1 MIARGHHEEAAVRE
15 QLVTAIE
22 QRKVVTFTYRG
33 HPRRV
38 QPAAFGVGG
47 RHHRETLH
55 AYQVSGSSGSGDVP
69 DWRNFNVA
77 AIESLSVT
85 DETFSAPPP
94 GYNKPWIGEVVSAL
108 PGGGSSGGSGG
119 GTSSGSGSSG
129 GTSAPPSI
137 GGIPLNADTAAKA
150 ADAAAKAAEAAGEAL
165 GKLGKWFRKR

>member
-1 MIARGHHEEAAVRE
+1 MRE

-55 AYQVSGSSGSGDVP
+55 AYQVSGSSERGGVP

-94 GYNKPWIGEVVSAL
+94 GYNKPWIGEIVTAL
-108 PGGGSSGGSGG
+108 PAGGSSGGSSGGPGASTSPGPG
-119 GTSSGSGSSG
+119 GT
-129 GTSAPPSI
+129 TTPPAI
-137 GGIPLNADTAAKA
+137 GGIPLNAETAAKA